1 MQINRP
7 ALKFWLPLFIWM
19 AVIFIASSDAQSAH
33 HSSIVFEPLLHWLFP
48 QMPQTRIEEI
58 HYLFRKCAHVTEF
71 AVLALLFWRAIRQP
85 QKNTARP
92 WHWPEAGLA
101 LALVFLCAAS
111 DEFHQIF
118 VATRT
123 AQVSDVSIDTSGGA
137 IGLLLLWLIG
147 KVLKRW

>member
-1 MQINRP
+1 VQINRP

-33 HSSIVFEPLLHWLFP
+33 HSSILFEPLLHWLFP
-48 QMPQTRIEEI
+48 QMSQTRVEQI
-58 HYLFRKCAHVTEF
+58 HYLFRKSAHLTEY

-85 QKNTARP
+85 QKNAARP
-92 WHWPEAGLA
+92 WNWPEAGLA
-101 LALVFLCAAS
+101 LAMVFLYAAS

-123 AQVSDVSIDTSGGA
+123 AQVSDVFIDTAGGTT
-137 IGLLLLWLIG
+137 GLLLLWLIG

>member
-19 AVIFIASSDAQSAH
+19 AVIFIASSDTQSAH
-33 HSSIVFEPLLHWLFP
+33 HSSIFFEPLLHWLFP

-58 HYLFRKCAHVTEF
+58 HYLFRKCAHLTEF

-85 QKNTARP
+85 QKNAVRP
-92 WHWPEAGLA
+92 WRWPEAGLA

-123 AQVSDVSIDTSGGA
+123 AQVSDVVVDTLGGA

-147 KVLKRW
+147 KAFKRW

>member
-1 MQINRP
+1 VQINRP

-19 AVIFIASSDAQSAH
+19 AVIFTASSDAQSAH
-33 HSSIVFEPLLHWLFP
+33 HSLILFEPLLHWLFP
-48 QMPQTRIEEI
+48 RMPQTRIEEI
-58 HYLFRKCAHVTEF
+58 HYLFRKCAHLTEF

-85 QKNTARP
+85 QKNAVRP
-92 WHWPEAGLA
+92 WRWPEAGLA
-101 LALVFLCAAS
+101 LALVFLYAAS

-123 AQVSDVSIDTSGGA
+123 AQVSDVFIDTAGGTT
-137 IGLLLLWLIG
+137 GLLLLWLIG